1 MKFRHELSY
10 DAPPDE
16 VFAMLAEEWDSPS
29 GGTLTIDAPG
39 KPTSMAGTISLAP
52 VGDGT
57 TEVVELE
64 IKARVPLIGGKLE
77 GLMAQQVRDGMDA
90 EREVGVAWLA
100 GDR

>member
-16 VFAMLAEEWDSPS
+16 VFAMLADPAFRS